1 MYDHVRE
8 NHHLWSAV
16 ALKAQGNLGRY
27 LAFVLFAL
35 IFLSACSTVDIASE
49 AIELIPSVVANNT
62 ATPAPTATPSPLEE
76 AVAQV
81 ADSTGIDRVFFLG
94 LTGEDWINL
103 GISLLIVVVGYL
115 LGTLLIRRILPAI
128 THRTP
133 TELDDRFLERV
144 GSDLR
149 WLVVVIVLHFA
160 TRRLTFVG
168 AGLKEFLEDVYFV
181 VGLAIGLH
189 STWRLIGLLD
199 EWYRERSIRMGR
211 EEEFAPIITM
221 LARVSR
227 VVLVIVGITILL
239 SHFGLNVTICAASLG
254 LGGLA
259 ISLGARDTIADAIA
273 GFIILVDRPFRIGD
287 RIEIQRDGS
296 WGDVVEIGLRTTR
309 IRTLDNRMVIV
320 PNSLI
325 GQNQVV
331 NYSYPDPR
339 YRIETRVSIAYGTDL
354 EFADRLITDTV
365 RQVQGVLPDKEVEV
379 LYDEMGDSAM
389 IISVR
394 WWIESYA
401 DARRMYDRVHR
412 ALQKALDA
420 AGIEMPYPTQTLH
433 LQSEPGVTR
442 DSAN

>member
-1 MYDHVRE
+1 MKWKLV
-8 NHHLWSAV
+8 L
-16 ALKAQGNLGRY
+16 Y
-27 LAFVLFAL
+27 LVLILASL
-35 IFLSACSTVDIASE
+35 VLLLACGGET
-49 AIELIPSVVANNT
+49 SVETPAT
-62 ATPAPTATPSPLEE
+62 TGTPAPTATGLLDGLIVTRTPEPTATPGL
-76 AVAQV
+76 VARGVEMVTAQ
-81 ADSTGIDRVFFLG
+81 TGLVWTYFLG
-94 LTGEDWINL
+94 LATPDWINL

-128 THRTP
+128 TRRTP

-239 SHFGLNVTICAASLG
+239 SHFGLNVTVCAASLG

-287 RIEIQRDGS
+287 RVKIQGDGS